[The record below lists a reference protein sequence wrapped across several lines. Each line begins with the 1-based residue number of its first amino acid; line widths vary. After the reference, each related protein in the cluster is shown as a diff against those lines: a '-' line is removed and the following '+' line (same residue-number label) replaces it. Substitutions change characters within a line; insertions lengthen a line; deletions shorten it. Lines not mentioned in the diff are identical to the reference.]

1 MNWNEI
7 GAKWMQLKGSAK
19 QKWGK
24 LTNDDLDYIT
34 GTRDRLIGRLQEKY
48 GMTPQ
53 EAERQA
59 EEWLKTHKN
68 PAA

>member
-1 MNWNEI
+1 MEWNDI
-7 GAKWMQLKGSAK
+7 AAKWMQFKGSAK
-19 QKWGK
+19 QEWGK
-24 LTNDDLDYIT
+24 LNDDDLDYIA

-48 GMTPQ
+48 GMTEA

-59 EEWLKTHKN
+59 ERWFQTRKN